1 MPRLPHPSSC
11 GNREKGQNNRQF
23 QKGMYRAEQ
32 EGNMTEEQLTLW
44 IWLSLYC
51 TPASLTFGKLIA
63 AFDTPEEIHG
73 ATDEEIAACI
83 GTRCRDY
90 T

>member
-1 MPRLPHPSSC
+1 
-11 GNREKGQNNRQF
+11 
-23 QKGMYRAEQ
+23 MYRTEQ

-44 IWLSLYC
+44 IWLSLCC

-73 ATDEEIAACI
+73 ATDEEIAA
-83 GTRCRDY
+83 
-90 T
+90 